1 MMKQR
6 RLFFVSLFTALGLF
20 LSGCAFHSQPP
31 ATLYDLGLPSSM
43 PEERILPAGM
53 PRLLVFQV
61 NAADWLNNSKM
72 YYRLGQVNAQ
82 QTRFYTLSRW
92 NTNPPKLFRERLQ
105 SRILS
110 LGGEI
115 GSGRI
120 ADADELRL
128 IVHLEDFSQYFHDA
142 NHSEG
147 RIALRVSVTGKKGLF
162 LQKSFLYTVPAQS
175 PDAVGGAAALADAA
189 DGVIADMLQ
198 WIGEN
203 YSQAGAP

>member
-1 MMKQR
+1 MMKPSR
-6 RLFFVSLFTALGLF
+6 FFFASLFAALGMLF
-20 LSGCAFHSQPP
+20 SGCAFHSQPP

-43 PEERILPAGM
+43 PENRILPAGM

-61 NAADWLNNSKM
+61 NAADWLNSSKM

-92 NTNPPKLFRERLQ
+92 NTQPAKLFRERLQ

-110 LGGEI
+110 SGGEI
-115 GSGRI
+115 GSGRV

-142 NHSEG
+142 DHSEG
-147 RIALRVSVTGKKGLF
+147 RVALRILVTGKKGVF

-175 PDAVGGAAALADAA
+175 QDAAGGAAALADAT

-203 YSQAGAP
+203 YPQAGDH